1 MAARQNK
8 TERFM
13 VEELRREREASSL
26 NISELTT
33 FVDAGEMLSERR
45 KQLFDL
51 VVEDPV
57 FSMADTYFM
66 SREES
71 FDDAMK
77 KSVRFVQK
85 KKELDFDPVESEI
98 FKRAITEVLPISV
111 HQDMFIPTIKGQ
123 GTPEQQEKWL
133 PLAKDYKIIG
143 AYAQTELGHGT
154 YLRGLETIATYDPSR
169 QEFVLDSP
177 TLTATKWWSGTLG
190 HTATHTV
197 VVARLIIKGVDRG
210 PHTFIVQLRS
220 LEDHT
225 PLPRIEVGDIGPKY
239 GFFGMDNGFLRMDKV
254 RIPRDQMFMKYSK
267 VLPDG
272 TFVKPPVA
280 KAAYGTMVG
289 VRSSIVVSSGQ
300 GLARA
305 VTIATRYS
313 VVRRQGESSTGGPEV
328 QVMDYQ
334 TQQLKLLPLIAT
346 AYALN
351 ISGIDMMRTYYQIQ
365 SEIMD
370 GNFDSLPELHA
381 TSSGLKAF
389 CSYSCCE
396 GIELCRLACGGH
408 GYSLASGLPSI
419 FVRYAPAMTVEGE
432 NTVLYLQT
440 ARYLNKLYS
449 QKLPSSGLADNVAYL
464 ASNYTFQKRSPVRTA
479 QQFLDPHVLLEAYR
493 QRARRMVAIA
503 SLRLTEGKRSSLSQ
517 SDAWNLS
524 TCDWVTASNAH
535 CHYVVLKSFYSAV
548 QSSDLTGSNRAMMD
562 ALCALYGVFGITK
575 YSGEFMTDGYMS
587 SEQVALARD
596 QLYSLLSTVRKEAV
610 PLVDAFD
617 FPDEI
622 LNSALGRYDGD
633 VYTHLY
639 KWAQRAPRNKKKVHD
654 VYEKYLKGMLKPTKA
669 KL

>member
-1 MAARQNK
+1 MAAAK
-8 TERFM
+8 RFM

-33 FVDAGEMLSERR
+33 FVDGGEMFSEKRR
-45 KQLFDL
+45 GTYPK
-51 VVEDPV
+51 VIEDPV
-57 FSMADTYFM
+57 FSMANSYFM

-71 FDDAMK
+71 FDDSMK
-77 KSVRFVQK
+77 KSVRYVQR
-85 KKELDFDPVESEI
+85 KKELALDPFESRVFKELAGATQFVLNVE
-98 FKRAITEVLPISV
+98 A
-111 HQDMFIPTIKGQ
+111 FIPTIQGQ

-133 PLAKDYKIIG
+133 SLAKDYKIIG

-177 TLTATKWWSGTLG
+177 TLTATKWWPGSLG

-210 PHTFIVQLRS
+210 PHSFIVQLRS

-225 PLPRIEVGDIGPKY
+225 PLPGIEVGDIGPKY
-239 GFFGMDNGFLRMDKV
+239 GYFGMDNGFLRMDKI
-254 RIPRDQMFMKYSK
+254 RIPRDQMLMKYSK

-289 VRSSIVVSSGQ
+289 IRCGIVIYSGR

-334 TQQLKLLPLIAT
+334 TQQHKLLPLIAT
-346 AYALN
+346 AYAL
-351 ISGIDMMRTYYQIQ
+351 ISTGQFMLRMYMQIQ
-365 SEIMD
+365 SEIME
-370 GNFDSLPELHA
+370 GNFSSLPELHA

-389 CSYSCCE
+389 CSFAAAQ

-408 GYSLASGLPSI
+408 GYSLASGIPHI
-419 FVRYAPAMTVEGE
+419 FVQYAPAMTYEGE

-464 ASNYTFQKRSPVRTA
+464 ASNYTLQKRSPVRTA

-503 SLRLTEGKRSSLSQ
+503 VTRFENGKRSGLSQ
-517 SDAWNLS
+517 SDAWSSS
-524 TCDWVTASNAH
+524 TCDWITASNAH

-617 FPDEI
+617 FPDET

-654 VYEKYLKGMLKPTKA
+654 VYEKYLKGMLKQTKA